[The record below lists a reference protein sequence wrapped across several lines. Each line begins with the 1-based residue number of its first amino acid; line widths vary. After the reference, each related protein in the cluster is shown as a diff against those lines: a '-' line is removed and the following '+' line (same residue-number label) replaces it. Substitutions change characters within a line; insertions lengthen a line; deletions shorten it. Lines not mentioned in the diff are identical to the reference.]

1 MLSVVIKFLPMLFRA
16 NSLALSQLLC
26 DVIHVGDSSVNW
38 KGQLT
43 DYICRDALVRDAAA
57 AAAAIIVGSSE
68 L

>member
-1 MLSVVIKFLPMLFRA
+1 MVIKILPMLFGVD
-16 NSLALSQLLC
+16 SLALSQLLHVC

-43 DYICRDALVRDAAA
+43 NNKCRDSLVRDAAA
-57 AAAAIIVGSSE
+57 AAAAIIVDSTE